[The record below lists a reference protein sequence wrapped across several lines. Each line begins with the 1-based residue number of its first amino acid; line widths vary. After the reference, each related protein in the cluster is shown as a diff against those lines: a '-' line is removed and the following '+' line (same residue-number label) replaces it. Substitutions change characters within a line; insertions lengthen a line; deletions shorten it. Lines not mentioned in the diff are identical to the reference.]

1 MAEIPNLEGIA
12 TADLVEKI
20 GTGKFSAAYINW
32 SRTLSL
38 LRRHA
43 PGWMVEIVPNA
54 DGGNLHRA
62 PVGAYMLLRFRHVD
76 GTLTPP
82 VPQAVMDHRNAAI
95 PLESISARDITDTHR
110 RGACLAAAMTFGL
123 AYELWAKMPLES
135 GYAAQDEAEHPT
147 SSLDKKAAMQPLI
160 EAAQKGKDAFLAAWK
175 AAPADHKKIVTED
188 DKAMLRRI
196 YEEAD
201 AAGN

>member
-43 PGWMVEIVPNA
+43 PGWMIEIVPNA

-95 PLESISARDITDTHR
+95 PLDSISARDITDTHR

-135 GYAAQDEAEHPT
+135 GYAQEEAKPEKPARKALSPDNQKAWEAAKARYAKDGKLDAVREHMDVSPEVEAE
-147 SSLDKKAAMQPLI
+147 LI
-160 EAAQKGKDAFLAAWK
+160 AEVKRERDGVA
-175 AAPADHKKIVTED
+175 
-188 DKAMLRRI
+188 
-196 YEEAD
+196 
-201 AAGN
+201 

>member
-43 PGWMVEIVPNA
+43 PGWMIEIVPNA

-76 GTLTPP
+76 GTMTPP

-95 PLESISARDITDTHR
+95 PLDSISARDITDTHR

-135 GYAAQDEAEHPT
+135 GYAQQEDVKPEQPAR
-147 SSLDKKAAMQPLI
+147 KALSPGNKRAW
-160 EAAQKGKDAFLAAWK
+160 EAAKARYTKDGNLDEVRK
-175 AAPADHKKIVTED
+175 HMDVPQEV
-188 DKAMLRRI
+188 
-196 YEEAD
+196 EAQLIAEVQRERD
-201 AAGN
+201 GVA